1 MKKYNGTKSLL
12 PTLHLYSVT
21 NSKYVFVYWKY
32 NTRLGFKLY
41 FHPRRHQWWWWE
53 WCVSTAIYGSTTD
66 QKKFSKV
73 QKKTS
78 KCLKRFFACILV
90 EKYTYIFPLH
100 ISSSL
105 WEITRKP
112 PSASYMEGIEGDIY
126 GIFSRDLV
134 QIVAHWCMAYLV
146 YSIVDIFY

>member
-1 MKKYNGTKSLL
+1 MVVVRMVRINCNLWQYYWPKKVFKITKNLQ
-12 PTLHLYSVT
+12 SV
-21 NSKYVFVYWKY
+21 
-32 NTRLGFKLY
+32 
-41 FHPRRHQWWWWE
+41 
-53 WCVSTAIYGSTTD
+53 
-66 QKKFSKV
+66 
-73 QKKTS
+73 
-78 KCLKRFFACILV
+78 LKDFFACILV